1 MSGKAPPASWQK
13 WVTFSKMD
21 SLADEVLNRLLLH
34 NSSFILHP
42 SSFLPVPTFIETQ
55 FPIARLSAESYKERK
70 ATNSQTLTG
79 LGRWW
84 GRKPLILVRASI
96 LGMLMPASGSAKR
109 DREIFLKILTMDDTG
124 ALARWRAEKRFSVSE
139 LGVLATRTEKAEWNE
154 LDGDW
159 EAAREEVKRLR
170 LASKTVAK
178 GDREAKE
185 RARAAI
191 DAAVG
196 EADRCGQD
204 LQAFV
209 GELQVRCFHRLTY
222 TERIT
227 RCDRPENI
235 EGPTPKAWAD
245 INAHLGTF
253 ATSLP
258 ELVEQ
263 LGRRAFGHTPRVGD
277 AFCGGGSIPFE
288 AARIGCEA
296 FGSDLNPVA
305 GLLTWA
311 SLNLVGGGASLQ
323 EEVMRVQAEALAE
336 ADRQV
341 TDWGI
346 EHNERGERAEAFLY
360 CVEVKPEGC
369 EHFIPLAP
377 SWLVGESLRSAI
389 QWERVLGSEQLS
401 PTFISVSNE
410 ELAEWKGDSKRNIT
424 PKNATVVDSRVIDP
438 FNRDRSW
445 SVESLRGPD
454 GLRRWTSDDIVPRV
468 GDVFQERLYC
478 IRWVKTIIDP
488 DGTVREIRRYAAPDE
503 ADLRRDARVLALI
516 RERFADWQRLGFIPS
531 KPIISGYNTEQP
543 IRERGWTH
551 WHHLFTPRQL
561 LVNGLL
567 SSCAHRRAEDR
578 SVSGAVLLGVG
589 RLANWNSR
597 LCRWHVRG
605 IAIDKGEDVFS
616 NQALNTL
623 FNFSCRPLNALADT
637 WALFSKLK
645 NIRIPQPNL
654 VESRDARD
662 VRETCDFWITDPP
675 YADAVNY
682 HELGDFFLAWYDKQ
696 LVRAFPEWT
705 PDARAELAVRGDG
718 EDFRRSMVEIY
729 KNLARHM
736 PDNGLQMVQFTHQDP
751 GVWADLGMI
760 LWAAG
765 LKATA
770 AWTIST
776 ETEAVGIKKG
786 NYVTGTVCLVLRKR
800 VSPDPGFLDEV
811 YPLVE
816 DEVRRQIASMQALDE
831 DGEPNFN
838 DADYQLAAYAAALK
852 VLTQYATLDGKD
864 VEHEV
869 FAVRDRNA
877 KSDFQIV
884 IERAIT
890 IACDILIPRG
900 LDASWREL
908 SLVERYYLRALDIE
922 SRGERRKGM
931 YEELARGFGVTDI
944 RPLLKSDQANGTRMH
959 TPSGFAAT
967 GLTQVSEATTE
978 TLPARRGRA
987 ATGATHPFAPS
998 ALRHLLFAI
1007 RETTAADNS
1016 PEPGRQYLRDTFGQG
1031 YWSLRERFVG
1041 LLEWLAALG
1050 NAEGMNEWIA
1060 DSEAA
1065 RILAGR
1071 LRNDHA

>member
-1 MSGKAPPASWQK
+1 MS
-13 WVTFSKMD
+13 
-21 SLADEVLNRLLLH
+21 
-34 NSSFILHP
+34 
-42 SSFLPVPTFIETQ
+42 TFIETQ

-70 ATNSQTLTG
+70 ANNGQTLTR
-79 LGRWW
+79 LGKWW
-84 GRKPLILVRASI
+84 GRKPLILIRASI
-96 LGMLMPASGSAKR
+96 LGMLMPASADPKR
-109 DREIFLKILTMDDTG
+109 DREIFLKILTMDDDG
-124 ALARWRAEKRFSVSE
+124 AWQRCKGEIPVGAWREAASPEIQDEYFTARGWQRGLSDE
-139 LGVLATRTEKAEWNE
+139 EKAVVCARIWESLNADGRKA
-154 LDGDW
+154 LDDQ
-159 EAAREEVKRLR
+159 RRRPVP
-170 LASKTVAK
+170 
-178 GDREAKE
+178 DRATF
-185 RARAAI
+185 
-191 DAAVG
+191 DA
-196 EADRCGQD
+196 
-204 LQAFV
+204 
-209 GELQVRCFHRLTY
+209 LTY
-222 TERIT
+222 AERIT
-227 RCDRPENI
+227 HCERPENI
-235 EGPTPKAWAD
+235 EGPTPETWAE
-245 INAHLGTF
+245 INAHLGTT

-258 ELVEQ
+258 ALVEQ
-263 LGRRAFGHTPRVGD
+263 LGQRTFGHTPRVGD

-288 AARIGCEA
+288 AARIGCDA

-311 SLNLVGGGASLQ
+311 SLHLLGGGRAVQ
-323 EEVMRVQAEALAE
+323 EEIMRVQAEALAE

-341 TDWGI
+341 GEWGI
-346 EHNERGERAEAFLY
+346 EHNAAGERADAFLY

-369 EHFIPLAP
+369 DYFIPLAP
-377 SWLVGESLRSAI
+377 SWLVGEKSKVVCKW
-389 QWERVLGSEQLS
+389 QRVPGSDRLQPE
-401 PTFISVSNE
+401 I
-410 ELAEWKGDSKRNIT
+410 
-424 PKNATVVDSRVIDP
+424 ATVATDEVTAYKAGKDATVANSRVIDP
-438 FNRDRSW
+438 FARDRSW
-445 SVESLRGPD
+445 SVEALRGAD
-454 GLRRWTSDDIVPRV
+454 GLRRWTNDDLMPRV
-468 GDVFQERLYC
+468 ADVFQERLYC
-478 IRWVKTIIDP
+478 IRWVKTVTGP
-488 DGTVREIRRYAAPDE
+488 DGKTREIRRYAGPEE
-503 ADLRRDARVLALI
+503 ADLARETRVLELL
-516 RERFADWQRLGFIPS
+516 RERFVVWQRQGFIPS
-531 KPIISGYNTEQP
+531 KPIPESGAETDRLF
-543 IRERGWTH
+543 RERGWTH

-561 LVNGLL
+561 LTHGLL
-567 SSCAHRRAEDR
+567 AEI
-578 SVSGAVLLGVG
+578 SGRLAESKEAKGAFLLSLG
-589 RLANWNSR
+589 RLANWDSR
-597 LCRWHVRG
+597 LCQWMADSAH
-605 IAIDKGEDVFS
+605 ECTNYVFS
-616 NQALNTL
+616 NQAINTL
-623 FNFSCRPLNALADT
+623 FNWGQRPL
-637 WALFSKLK
+637 SKLDTAWPLFVK
-645 NIRIPQPNL
+645 TSEFRAHRGIVSP
-654 VESRDARD
+654 SDARD
-662 VRETCDFWITDPP
+662 IRENCDLWITDPP

-696 LVRAFPEWT
+696 LARAFPEWT

-816 DEVRRQIASMQALDE
+816 DEVRRQIASMQALDD
-831 DGEPNFN
+831 DGESNFN

-869 FAVRDRNA
+869 FAVRDRHT

-959 TPSGFAAT
+959 TPSGFAAV
-967 GLTQVSEATTE
+967 GLAQVSGATTE
-978 TLPARRGRA
+978 ALPARRGRT
-987 ATGATHPFAPS
+987 ATGATHPFAS
-998 ALRHLLFAI
+998 SSLRHLLFAI

-1031 YWSLRERFVG
+1031 YWALRERFVG

-1050 NAEGMNEWIA
+1050 NAEGMNEWIP